1 LRRPGPRG
9 TLLPCIASQVGGGQV
24 GLTSPGLPYLLAL
37 LGFIVLLVI
46 VLGWP
51 WMGRRGATRVCL
63 RILSLCLLQVL
74 ILGLIF
80 VVVNRSGEFYSSWSD
95 LLGTDSRGPANVV
108 AVQQVPT
115 ASRRQL
121 VVTGSTPV
129 RLPYGHYGGVLEGIR
144 ISGELS
150 GLTVAGDVYLP
161 QVYLAR
167 GSHQS
172 FPVLTVISDAIGG
185 SGSPY
190 SAHRLV
196 QSAAMEIAANQ
207 MGPLVIVMLPAT
219 VGQFDKACLNLPPT
233 FLAHKPATPSVQGE
247 TFFAQDV
254 PSAIESAYR
263 VLDQPASWA
272 LLGDQSGGYCALHLA
287 FDDSQ
292 AFSAAVVPPGS
303 YTRPPGGPG
312 LGEGPFRQQD
322 NLAWQLE
329 HLPPP
334 PVSVLFAG
342 SRTVSAD
349 AFISLAQRPLRFSTT
364 QLDPGTWPLAHVLDW
379 IAAAVGAP
387 AGQIRGAR

>member
-1 LRRPGPRG
+1 M
-9 TLLPCIASQVGGGQV
+9 

-37 LGFIVLLVI
+37 LAFIALLAI

-51 WMGRRGATRVCL
+51 WMGRRGFTRVCL
-63 RILSLCLLQVL
+63 RILSLCVLQALV
-74 ILGLIF
+74 LGLIF

-95 LLGTDSRGPANVV
+95 LLGTDSHGPANVV

-115 ASRRQL
+115 SSRRQL
-121 VVTGSTPV
+121 TLTGSAPV
-129 RLPYGHYGGVLEGIR
+129 RLPYGHYGGALESVR

-150 GLTVAGDVYLP
+150 GLTVGGYVYLP
-161 QVYLAR
+161 QAYLAR

-172 FPVLTVISDAIGG
+172 FPVLTVISNAIGG
-185 SGSPY
+185 ASSPY

-196 QSAAMEIAANQ
+196 QSAAMEIAAGR

-219 VGQFDKACLNLPPT
+219 VGRFDKSCLNLPPT
-233 FLAHKPATPSVQGE
+233 FRAHRKGTPSVQGE

-254 PSAIESAYR
+254 LSAIESAYR
-263 VLDQPASWA
+263 VSARQANWA

-292 AFSAAVVPPGS
+292 VFSAAVVPPGS
-303 YTRPPGGPG
+303 YTKAPGAPG
-312 LGEGPFRQQD
+312 LTGGLFQQQD
-322 NLAWQLE
+322 NLIWQLV

-342 SRTVSAD
+342 YGLSSPEVL
-349 AFISLAQRPLRFSTT
+349 FSLAQPPLRVSTT
-364 QLDPGTWPLAHVLDW
+364 QLDPGNWPLAHVLDW
-379 IAAAVGAP
+379 IGSAIGAQ
-387 AGQIRGAR
+387 AGHAQARDVR

>member
-1 LRRPGPRG
+1 
-9 TLLPCIASQVGGGQV
+9 V

-37 LGFIVLLVI
+37 LAFIVLLAI
-46 VLGWP
+46 ILGWP
-51 WMGRRGATRVCL
+51 WLGRRGFTRIGL
-63 RILSLCLLQVL
+63 RILSLCVLQALV
-74 ILGLIF
+74 LGLIF

-95 LLGTDSRGPANVV
+95 LLGTDSHGPANVV

-115 ASRRQL
+115 SSKRQL

-129 RLPYGHYGGVLEGIR
+129 RLPYGHYGGALEAIR

-150 GLTVAGDVYLP
+150 GLTVAGYVYLP
-161 QVYLAR
+161 QAYLAR

-172 FPVLTVISDAIGG
+172 FPVLTVISNAIGG
-185 SGSPY
+185 ANSPY

-196 QSAAMEIAANQ
+196 QSAAMEIAANR
-207 MGPLVIVMLPAT
+207 MGSLVIVMLPAT
-219 VGQFDKACLNLPPT
+219 VGRFDKSCLNLPPT
-233 FLAHKPATPSVQGE
+233 FAAHRQASPSVQGE

-263 VLDQPASWA
+263 VSGLPASWA

-292 AFSAAVVPPGS
+292 VFSAAVVPPGS
-303 YTRPPGGPG
+303 YTKPPGAQG
-312 LGEGPFRQQD
+312 LTGGLFRQQD
-322 NLAWQLE
+322 NLIWQLV

-334 PVSVLFAG
+334 PVTVLFAG
-342 SRTVSAD
+342 SSTASAGAFVSV
-349 AFISLAQRPLRFSTT
+349 AQRPMRVSTT
-364 QLDPGTWPLAHVLDW
+364 QLDTGTWPLAHVLDW

-387 AGQIRGAR
+387 RGQLQSKAGR